1 MSLSIYNFK
10 KFLIWLQI
18 THCHFKKLWKI
29 YFLKYFLF
37 YSRPTLFPFFF
48 FILIPLLPFHL
59 SWKLLPLKGNYL
71 AFIATTAMASI
82 FKFLMWKKKKVSRSL
97 EVDFSV
103 IQVIYNLYDPV
114 KKQKT
119 NITNISI
126 LIDFYSL
133 TLICHIQR

>member
-18 THCHFKKLWKI
+18 THCHLKKLWEI

-37 YSRPTLFPFFF
+37 YSWPTLSPFFF

-71 AFIATTAMASI
+71 AFTATTAMASI
-82 FKFLMWKKKKVSRSL
+82 FKFLMWKKKKYQGVQKLIFLSSRSFL
-97 EVDFSV
+97 
-103 IQVIYNLYDPV
+103 IYMTQLKSRKQTLQISLYLL
-114 KKQKT
+114 
-119 NITNISI
+119 ISTA
-126 LIDFYSL
+126 SP
-133 TLICHIQR
+133 

>member
-1 MSLSIYNFK
+1 
-10 KFLIWLQI
+10 
-18 THCHFKKLWKI
+18 
-29 YFLKYFLF
+29 
-37 YSRPTLFPFFF
+37 
-48 FILIPLLPFHL
+48 
-59 SWKLLPLKGNYL
+59 
-71 AFIATTAMASI
+71 MASI